1 MCILRLS
8 IDTKS
13 LYYNIK
19 NDNQTGHTAT
29 VATPLKQGAAIRPE
43 LQMLSQIPESIC
55 PSSRESLISQILSNS
70 RAKAKINSVYVFDRV
85 AVNGHL
91 LNNMPSY
98 CMYVREETDRN
109 SVHFGRKKLHY
120 PLSLAFEDINTCI
133 DNKAIISA
141 ISKHL
146 NNYAFI
152 VEAFEYDTD
161 NNILN
166 FDATIVGNNQVPY
179 SKVFINRRGVGNKF
193 SMMIA
198 DNTDNYD
205 TEIIALR
212 ERLGYDNVTPDNY
225 GDIVADNCILA
236 RDAIANYLADM
247 QAENIRLLKN
257 EYPYSI
263 YDIEYRISGNKKYA
277 IVQQTATRE
286 KAFTL
291 STEKIQFINDFSENT
306 FLFLVTDIC
315 DGKKIFAYSASD
327 INSLGKSIASI
338 RFEDRK

>member
-29 VATPLKQGAAIRPE
+29 VAPPLKQGAAIRPE